1 MIQLWNTLLFHP
13 LINALIGFYKLT
25 GNLGWSIV
33 FLTISL
39 RLLMTPLI
47 LPSLKISKKMAE
59 LSPELSKLK
68 ETFKND
74 KQGLVS
80 AQAELYKKHGA
91 NPASGCL
98 PQIVQLLVL
107 IALFNALNSVLRPN
121 GASVAD
127 HLNPLLYSFNQL
139 TSDFNFS
146 TRFFYLDLLKP
157 DTFRLSGIPVPLP
170 GLFLLISAAVQL
182 ISSKMMLPVISAEKK
197 IADKT
202 NGATD
207 DVMVEAQQQM
217 AFMFPLMTI
226 FIGFQFPSGLVLYWL
241 VFSAVSA
248 VQQYFAT
255 GWGGMTPWLRK
266 LNLLKYLT
274 KLTNPL

>member
-1 MIQLWNTLLFHP
+1 MKSLALLLIKFYQKYLSFDTGLLRLVIPGAAACRFQLWNTLLFHP

-107 IALFNALNSVLRPN
+107 IALFN
-121 GASVAD
+121 
-127 HLNPLLYSFNQL
+127 
-139 TSDFNFS
+139 
-146 TRFFYLDLLKP
+146 
-157 DTFRLSGIPVPLP
+157 
-170 GLFLLISAAVQL
+170 
-182 ISSKMMLPVISAEKK
+182 
-197 IADKT
+197 
-202 NGATD
+202 
-207 DVMVEAQQQM
+207 
-217 AFMFPLMTI
+217 
-226 FIGFQFPSGLVLYWL
+226 
-241 VFSAVSA
+241 
-248 VQQYFAT
+248 
-255 GWGGMTPWLRK
+255 
-266 LNLLKYLT
+266 
-274 KLTNPL
+274 

>member
-1 MIQLWNTLLFHP
+1 
-13 LINALIGFYKLT
+13 
-25 GNLGWSIV
+25 
-33 FLTISL
+33 
-39 RLLMTPLI
+39 
-47 LPSLKISKKMAE
+47 
-59 LSPELSKLK
+59 
-68 ETFKND
+68 
-74 KQGLVS
+74 
-80 AQAELYKKHGA
+80 
-91 NPASGCL
+91 
-98 PQIVQLLVL
+98 LLVL

-202 NGATD
+202 KGATD

-266 LNLLKYLT
+266 LNLLKS
-274 KLTNPL
+274 

>member
-1 MIQLWNTLLFHP
+1 M
-13 LINALIGFYKLT
+13 T

-202 NGATD
+202 KGATD

-266 LNLLKYLT
+266 LNLLKS
-274 KLTNPL
+274 